1 MDRANIVYS
10 SHNRPVATPM
20 IDGYLGMSVNGFKS
34 VSGVVYNIEES
45 ALAND
50 QTGAGFVSS
59 VSSTTNMV
67 LGVLFDY
74 DNNDIGTLVPYDP
87 SESTKGM
94 LLLNGYLGA
103 TGYVFSSPD
112 HFDVNDVLPSQVPLL
127 EQIAGT
133 MGF

>member
-34 VSGVVYNIEES
+34 VSGVVYNIDEP

-50 QTGAGFVSS
+50 QTRAGFVSS

-74 DNNDIGTLVPYDP
+74 DNNDIRTLVPYHP
-87 SESTKGM
+87 SESTKDL
-94 LLLNGYLGA
+94 LLLNCCLGPTEYRFA
-103 TGYVFSSPD
+103 TPD
-112 HFDVNDVLPSQVPLL
+112 HF
-127 EQIAGT
+127 A
-133 MGF
+133 